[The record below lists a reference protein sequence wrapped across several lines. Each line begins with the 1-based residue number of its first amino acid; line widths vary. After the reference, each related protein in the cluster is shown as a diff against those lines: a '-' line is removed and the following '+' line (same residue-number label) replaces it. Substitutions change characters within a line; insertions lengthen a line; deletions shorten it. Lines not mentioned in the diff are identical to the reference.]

1 MDTDAVTEDRI
12 TAQPR
17 RRRADAERNVAAI
30 VAAARDLLCRGT
42 LPSMGEVAVAAGVGR
57 VTLYAHFASRE
68 ALLDAVVRQVMAE
81 TDEALAGLRLED
93 DPPRVGLDRLVRTS
107 WQILDR
113 DRTVRSAAL
122 AELGPEA
129 LREQHDRVAHHVR
142 DLIARGQ
149 ADGVFRADLPES
161 WLVAA
166 FYATVHA
173 AADEVSGGR
182 LDAAVAPDVLGATV
196 WSILRAQCCS
206 RAS

>member
-1 MDTDAVTEDRI
+1 VDPITEK
-12 TAQPR
+12 PR

-81 TDEALAGLRLED
+81 TDEALTALHLD
-93 DPPRVGLDRLVRTS
+93 DAPSQVALDRLVRTS

-113 DRTVRSAAL
+113 HRTVRSVAL
-122 AELGPEA
+122 TELGPEA
-129 LREQHDRVAHHVR
+129 LREQHDRVAHHVER
-142 DLIARGQ
+142 LIARGQ
-149 ADGVFRADLPES
+149 ADGVFRADLPGP
-161 WLVAA
+161 WLVAV

-182 LDAAVAPDVLGATV
+182 LDVGVAPGVLGATLL
-196 WSILRAQCCS
+196 SILAQN
-206 RAS
+206 